1 MKTVLIALIA
11 ALTWPLAAW
20 ANGLQQLEA
29 FLKDIQG
36 ARANF
41 TQVVTS
47 PPKAGDKSVR
57 AKSSSG
63 RFEFVRPDRFR
74 FDYTKP
80 FVQTI
85 VADGKTLWLYDADLN
100 QVTVRNQKDTLG
112 ATPATLI
119 AAGSDLKALRESF
132 ELSALPD
139 REGMSWVEARPR
151 QKDGQLHSIKAAFKG
166 TDLAILEIADGLGQV
181 SVMTFSGWQSNP
193 AMAADRFRFQVPA
206 GADVLRP

>member
-1 MKTVLIALIA
+1 MKTVLIALIGT
-11 ALTWPLAAW
+11 LIWPLAAW
-20 ANGLQQLEA
+20 ANGLQQLEV

-36 ARANF
+36 ARASF

-47 PPKAGDKSVR
+47 PPKAGDKAVR

-181 SVMTFSGWQSNP
+181 SVMTFSDWQSNP
-193 AMAADRFRFQVPA
+193 AIAADRFRFQVPA

>member
-11 ALTWPLAAW
+11 ALSWPLAAW
-20 ANGLQQLEA
+20 ANGLQQLEV

-47 PPKAGDKSVR
+47 PPKAGDKAVR

-85 VADGKTLWLYDADLN
+85 VADGSALWLYDADLN
-100 QVTVRNQKDTLG
+100 QVTVRNQKETLG

-119 AAGSDLKALRESF
+119 AAGSDLKTLRESF
-132 ELSALPD
+132 DLSALPNRD
-139 REGMSWVEARPR
+139 GLAWVEARPR
-151 QKDGQLHSIKAAFKG
+151 QKDGQLQSIKAGFKG
-166 TDLAILEIADGLGQV
+166 SDLAILEIADGLGQV

-193 AMAADRFRFQVPA
+193 GIPAERFRFQVPV

>member
-1 MKTVLIALIA
+1 MKTILIALIA

-47 PPKAGDKSVR
+47 PPKAGDKAVR

-85 VADGKTLWLYDADLN
+85 VADGTSLWLYDADLN

-119 AAGSDLKALRESF
+119 AAGSDLKTLRESF
-132 ELSALPD
+132 ELSALPE

-151 QKDGQLHSIKAAFKG
+151 QKDGQLQSIKAAFKG
-166 TDLAILEIADGLGQV
+166 TDLVILEIADGLGQV

-193 AMAADRFRFQVPA
+193 AIPSDRFRFQVPA

>member
-11 ALTWPLAAW
+11 TLSWPLAAW
-20 ANGLQQLEA
+20 ANGLQQLEV

-47 PPKAGDKSVR
+47 PPKAGDKAVR

-100 QVTVRNQKDTLG
+100 QVTVRNQQDTLG

-119 AAGSDLKALRESF
+119 AAGSDLKTLRESF

-151 QKDGQLHSIKAAFKG
+151 QKDGQLQSIKAAFKG
-166 TDLAILEIADGLGQV
+166 TDLAVLEIADGLGQV
-181 SVMTFSGWQSNP
+181 SVMTFSAWQSNP
-193 AMAADRFRFQVPA
+193 GTKADAFRFQVPA
-206 GADVLRP
+206 GADVIRP

>member
-47 PPKAGDKSVR
+47 PPKAGDKAVR

-85 VADGKTLWLYDADLN
+85 VADGTSLWLYDADLN

-119 AAGSDLKALRESF
+119 AAGADMKNLREAF
-132 ELSALPD
+132 ELRNLPERD
-139 REGMSWVEARPR
+139 GMDWVEARPR
-151 QKDGQLHSIKAAFKG
+151 QKDGQLQTIKAAFRAG
-166 TDLAILEIADGLGQV
+166 QLAVLEIVDGLGQV
-181 SVMTFSGWQSNP
+181 SVMSFADWQSNP
-193 AMAADRFRFQVPA
+193 SMGAERFRFQIPP